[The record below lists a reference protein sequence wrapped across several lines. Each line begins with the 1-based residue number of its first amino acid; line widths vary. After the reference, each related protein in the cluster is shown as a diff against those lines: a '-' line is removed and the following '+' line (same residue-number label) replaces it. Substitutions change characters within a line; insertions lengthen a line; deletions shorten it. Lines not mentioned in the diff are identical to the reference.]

1 MHVKLFIHFV
11 ERPWEKDRQADSAQ
25 WRIAP
30 FRLRYQGDDKAQWS
44 RHASQGRARVW
55 IIITLLLVIRRST
68 CTCLRC
74 LEKMT
79 DMKTVLTGVFPKV
92 VIKAWF
98 PKVVIESVLSLDY
111 YLSYDYCLHPFPPS
125 KQANPPQIEAN
136 NTETNKLYCLSD
148 TLTQTQEKVPK
159 TVRSSLIQ
167 LLKVLALSSAGDQ
180 RQRLQR

>member
-1 MHVKLFIHFV
+1 MHVKLFILFV

-30 FRLRYQGDDKAQWS
+30 FRLRYQGDEKAQWS

-111 YLSYDYCLHPFPPS
+111 YLSYDYCLHPFLHQNKPTHLKS
-125 KQANPPQIEAN
+125 K
-136 NTETNKLYCLSD
+136 
-148 TLTQTQEKVPK
+148 LTTQKPISCTAWVTHWRK
-159 TVRSSLIQ
+159 HR
-167 LLKVLALSSAGDQ
+167 
-180 RQRLQR
+180 RRCQRLYEVLWYSF

>member
-1 MHVKLFIHFV
+1 VLNGALHHSDYITKVMK
-11 ERPWEKDRQADSAQ
+11 
-25 WRIAP
+25 
-30 FRLRYQGDDKAQWS
+30 RL
-44 RHASQGRARVW
+44 
-55 IIITLLLVIRRST
+55 
-68 CTCLRC
+68 
-74 LEKMT
+74 T
-79 DMKTVLTGVFPKV
+79 DPGMFPKV
-92 VIKAWF
+92 VLESALHLSDYVTMVTKWLGDQGVF

-148 TLTQTQEKVPK
+148 TLTQTEEKVPK

-167 LLKVLALSSAGDQ
+167 LLKVLALSSTGDQ